1 MRRITDPILDD
12 TVYFRT
18 DRIYYQAAINAD
30 STDERTTQAG
40 WYIAM
45 REGYAYGPFPDRD
58 VAETVLEGL
67 IKRLKK
73 DNFENATQNRRRA

>member
-18 DRIYYQAAINAD
+18 DRVYYQAAINAD
-30 STDERTTQAG
+30 SANESATAAG

-45 REGYAYGPFPDRD
+45 RGGYAYGPFPDRD
-58 VAETVLEGL
+58 VALTILDGL
-67 IKRLKK
+67 IKRLKRK
-73 DNFENATQNRRRA
+73 NFSNIPDQRQA

>member
-18 DRIYYQAAINAD
+18 DRVYYQAAINAD
-30 STDERTTQAG
+30 SAQEPTTAAG

-45 REGYAYGPFPDRD
+45 RGGYAYGPFPDRD
-58 VAETVLEGL
+58 VAQSILDGL
-67 IKRLKK
+67 IKRLKRN
-73 DNFENATQNRRRA
+73 NFSDKPEQRQA

>member
-18 DRIYYQAAINAD
+18 DRVYYQAAINAD
-30 STDERTTQAG
+30 SANEPATAAG

-45 REGYAYGPFPDRD
+45 RGGYAYGPFPDRD
-58 VAETVLEGL
+58 VAETILDGL

-73 DNFENATQNRRRA
+73 KNFSNLSEQRQA